1 MKKAKKI
8 ILITVIT
15 LAVLILITCLF
26 LFIPHR
32 RKFSSVYEMKNASVN
47 DVIMFSDK
55 KYEHSYIAFHNH
67 HACYI
72 DTDEELEGI
81 GDGEKVSLYTRP
93 IGIRLYSTDMMGI
106 WTKYIIIV
114 YANDD

>member
-8 ILITVIT
+8 ILIIVIT

-47 DVIMFSDK
+47 DVVMFSDK
-55 KYEHSYIAFHNH
+55 KYEHSYIAFHNQH
-67 HACYI
+67 GCYI
-72 DTDEELEGI
+72 DTDEELEEI
-81 GDGEKVSLYTRP
+81 GDGEMYTRP

-106 WTKYIIIV
+106 WTKYIV
-114 YANDD
+114 